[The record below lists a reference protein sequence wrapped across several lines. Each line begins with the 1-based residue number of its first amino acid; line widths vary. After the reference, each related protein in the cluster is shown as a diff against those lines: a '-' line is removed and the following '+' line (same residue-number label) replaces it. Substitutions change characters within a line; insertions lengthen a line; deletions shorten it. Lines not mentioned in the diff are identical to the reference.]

1 MYRNGRPVRQTIPL
15 NLIID
20 DRTALVV
27 GGGRVGLRKVRGLV
41 DAGAKIE
48 LICPEATEELSA
60 LAESSDAL
68 VWTKRQYR
76 DGDAAGHLLV
86 FACTDDKHVNRAV
99 LDDARKAHV
108 PCCCSDMNWP
118 DGDFTTPATA
128 RLGDILLAVSTSGQS
143 CSSARNVKNEL
154 VAYLG
159 ERRDLQLTV
168 LGTSDALLP
177 SRKRAPFH
185 LPAAERDALGRLV
198 TRVKGVREF
207 FILNTCNRVE
217 LAVVAV
223 PDAAVIALLKRLTGF
238 DRLADGEYF
247 ALGGFE
253 AFRHLVR
260 VCAGLESSLLGEFHV
275 VSQMKDAF
283 AEAEAKGWSGPAIRF
298 TAAETLRVAKLVRH
312 DVEGLLHV
320 AEIDQVAVRYLSVH
334 GGLDANTHVV
344 MVGTGR
350 VGTGVVRALA
360 AQGVRI
366 TWVYHNRI
374 PDLDAIKASPVAQA
388 SPVAKAS
395 PVPQASLVPQVQ
407 SASITLKSLDELPA
421 VLKDAD
427 IVLTAVDSSKPVVTA
442 AMADAVADRN
452 VLMVDLGLPRNID
465 PFFDDCGHGVTVADL
480 DDLKLWHRVKTGT
493 LNEVLA
499 RADGI
504 IRNEYK
510 AMM

>member
-15 NLIID
+15 NLIVD

-27 GGGRVGLRKVRGLV
+27 GGGRVGLRKVRGLI
-41 DAGAKIE
+41 DSGAKVE

-60 LAESSDAL
+60 LAESDDRIA
-68 VWTKRQYR
+68 WTKRLYR

-128 RLGDILLAVSTSGQS
+128 RLGDIQLAVSTSGQS
-143 CSSARNVKNEL
+143 CRSARNVKNEL

-159 ERRDLQLTV
+159 ERRNLQLTV

-177 SRKRAPFH
+177 SRRRATFH

-198 TRVKGVREF
+198 THVKGVREF

-238 DRLADGEYF
+238 DKLAEGEYF

-283 AEAEAKGWSGPAIRF
+283 AEAEAKEWSGPAIRF

-312 DVEGLLHV
+312 AVEGLLHV

-360 AQGVRI
+360 AQGVHI
-366 TWVYHNRI
+366 TWIYHSRI
-374 PDLDAIKASPVAQA
+374 PDLKEIAGDN
-388 SPVAKAS
+388 
-395 PVPQASLVPQVQ
+395 
-407 SASITLKSLDELPA
+407 ASIDLKSLDDLPDA
-421 VLKDAD
+421 LKDAD
-427 IVLTAVDSSKPVVTA
+427 IVLTAVDSAKPVVTTS
-442 AMADAVADRN
+442 MADAVTDRN

-499 RADGI
+499 RADAI

>member
-1 MYRNGRPVRQTIPL
+1 MYRQGRPDRKTVPL
-15 NLIID
+15 NLIVD
-20 DRTALVV
+20 DRRALVV
-27 GGGRVGLRKVRGLV
+27 GGGQVGLRKVRGLL
-41 DAGAKIE
+41 DAGATVE
-48 LICPEATEELSA
+48 LISPDATEP
-60 LAESSDAL
+60 LAELAAADGRVA
-68 VWTKRQYR
+68 WTRRTYVP
-76 DGDAAGHLLV
+76 GDSAGHLLV
-86 FACTDDKHVNRAV
+86 FACTDDKHINRLI

-108 PCCCSDMNWP
+108 PCCCADMNWP

-128 RLGDILLAVSTSGQS
+128 RIGDLLLAVSTSGQS
-143 CSSARNVKNEL
+143 CRSARDVRNEL
-154 VAYLG
+154 AAYLG

-177 SRKRAPFH
+177 SRRRAPFH

-198 TRVKGVREF
+198 TRVRGVREF

-223 PDAAVIALLKRLTGF
+223 PDADVIALLKRLTGF

-283 AEAEAKGWSGPAIRF
+283 AEAEAKRWSGPALRF

-312 DVEGLLHV
+312 DVEGLLKV

-334 GGLDANTHVV
+334 GGLDANAHVV
-344 MVGTGR
+344 VVGTGR
-350 VGTGVVRALA
+350 VGTGVVQALS

-366 TWVYHNRI
+366 TWTYHNRI
-374 PDLDAIKASPVAQA
+374 PDASSMPSV
-388 SPVAKAS
+388 
-395 PVPQASLVPQVQ
+395 
-407 SASITLKSLDELPA
+407 TLRPLAELPDA
-421 VLKDAD
+421 LADAD
-427 IVLTAVDSSKPVVTA
+427 IVLTAVDSSRPIVTA
-442 AMADAVADRN
+442 AMSSAVADRN

-465 PFFDDCGHGVTVADL
+465 PFFDDFGHGVTVADL

-499 RADGI
+499 RADAI
-504 IRNEYK
+504 IREEYR
-510 AMM
+510 AML